1 MVMPACTRIEGSLVI
16 NTAKPGRSLFDLM
29 HYIEAHITE
38 WVGKQVVWDL
48 TLFDFSEH
56 QQIDFAAYF
65 GKVRQL
71 AALRSGLKTAIVV
84 HSDDAFQTLQT
95 FVSLIEGNLGIRFNV
110 FKTIEDAQSWINGGR
125 PA

>member
-1 MVMPACTRIEGSLVI
+1 MPAFTRIEGSLVI

-29 HYIEAHITE
+29 QYVEFHIAE

-48 TLFDFSEH
+48 SLFDFSEH

-65 GKVRQL
+65 GKIRQL

-84 HSDDAFQTLQT
+84 HSDEAFQKLQT
-95 FVSLIEGNLGIRFNV
+95 FVSLIEGNLGIRVHV
-110 FKTIEDAQSWINGGR
+110 FKTIEDAQSWVMAAR
-125 PA
+125 P